1 MKDFV
6 ISTESNSDLDLAYLK
21 ENNIIVIPHY
31 YSVEEKVYG
40 DENELTIK
48 EFYDS
53 MRAQKKV
60 QTMASNPAIIE
71 EKFKEVLSND
81 KDILHI
87 SFTSALSGGYG
98 NIVMVA
104 NQIMEEN
111 PNYKIEVLDTLA
123 ASLGE
128 GLLIM
133 KAVELKNQ
141 GKTLQETLEVL
152 KEMIPHVCA
161 VFTVDDLNHLYRG
174 GRLSKTSAIVGT
186 LVNIKPILHVNDEGK
201 LAPLNKV
208 RGRKKSIGMLVDYMI
223 ERVGDY
229 KDKQINIGLI
239 HGDSEEDVM
248 YLKQLV
254 EEQISCENFMIRPIG
269 PSVGAHSGPDTI
281 GLIFIG
287 EHR

>member
-6 ISTESNSDLDLAYLK
+6 ISTESNSDLDLAYLAQ
-21 ENNIIVIPHY
+21 NNIIVIPHY

-71 EKFKEVLSND
+71 EKFKEALSND

-111 PNYKIEVLDTLA
+111 PDCKIEVLDTLA

-229 KDKQINIGLI
+229 KDKQVNIGLI

-254 EEQISCENFMIRPIG
+254 EEKISCKNFIIRPIG
-269 PSVGAHSGPDTI
+269 PSVGAHSGPGTI

-287 EHR
+287 DHR